1 MAAPVPLI
9 DFAPFLNGGADERRR
24 VASAIGQA
32 CEDIGFFML
41 TGHGVPQDLID
52 ELVSVSY
59 RYFALPEDEK
69 RRITMPPDR
78 YRGYIPL
85 RGDNA
90 AASLDDGSPSLP
102 DLKESFSIGPFDM
115 PDDPYC
121 RAPTAGT
128 FFAPNMWPAHPVEWR
143 ELWEAYYRHMERLA
157 PAIMQSFALAL
168 EQPVDY
174 FADRIDRHITNSSV
188 IHYPPQPSTPAA
200 GEARAGAHSDLGS
213 LTIIY
218 SDTDTGGIE
227 VLTRDG
233 DWFRVPR
240 VPGAL
245 TVNLGDLMAEWTNDR
260 WVSTSH
266 RVVNPPRTQA
276 DQARIS
282 LCFFHQPNYDAR
294 IECIPS
300 CHGPDNPPR
309 YGATTSGAYIKRKL
323 DLTREAPIRDDSAS
337 GPSAA

>member
-1 MAAPVPLI
+1 MSAAVPLI
-9 DFAPFLNGGADERRR
+9 DFAPFLAGGAGERAS
-24 VASAIGQA
+24 VAREIGQA
-32 CEDIGFFML
+32 CEEIGFFML
-41 TGHGVPQDLID
+41 CGHGVPQALID
-52 ELVSVSY
+52 ELVAVSY
-59 RYFALPEDEK
+59 SYFALPEDEK
-69 RRITMPPDR
+69 RRLTMPPDR

-102 DLKESFSIGPFDM
+102 DLKESFSIGPFGA
-115 PDDPYC
+115 PDDAYR
-121 RAPTAGT
+121 RAPAAGT
-128 FFAPNMWPAHPVEWR
+128 FFAPNMWPERPTPWR
-143 ELWEAYYRHMERLA
+143 GLWQAYYRHMERLA
-157 PAIMQSFALAL
+157 PAIMRSFAIAL
-168 EQPVDY
+168 DQPENY

-188 IHYPPQPSTPAA
+188 IHYPPQPAPPEDGAV
-200 GEARAGAHSDLGS
+200 RAGAHSDLGS

-218 SDTDTGGIE
+218 SDTDVGGIE
-227 VLTRDG
+227 VLTREG
-233 DWFRVPR
+233 RWFRVPR

-266 RVVNPPRTQA
+266 RVVNPPPEQA
-276 DQARIS
+276 ERARIS

-300 CHGPDNPPR
+300 CQGPDNPPR

-323 DLTREAPIRDDSAS
+323 DLTREAPIL
-337 GPSAA
+337 G

>member
-1 MAAPVPLI
+1 MTGAVPLI
-9 DFAPFLNGGADERRR
+9 DFASFLSGGVDERER
-24 VASAIGQA
+24 VACRIGEA
-32 CEDIGFFML
+32 CEEIGFFML
-41 TGHGVPQDLID
+41 SGHGVPQALVD
-52 ELVSVSY
+52 ELVAVSY

-69 RRITMPPDR
+69 RRLTMPADR

-90 AASLDDGSPSLP
+90 AASLDDGSLSLP
-102 DLKESFSIGPFDM
+102 DLKESFSIGPFDL
-115 PDDPYC
+115 PDDSYC
-121 RAPTAGT
+121 RDPAAGT
-128 FFAPNMWPAHPVEWR
+128 FFAPNMWPARPEAWR
-143 ELWEAYYRHMERLA
+143 SLWEAYYRHMERLA
-157 PAIMQSFALAL
+157 PEIMRSLAVALD
-168 EQPVDY
+168 QPEDY
-174 FADRIDRHITNSSV
+174 FASRIDRHITNASI
-188 IHYPPQPSTPAA
+188 IHYPPQPTPPAE

-218 SDTDTGGIE
+218 SDTDVGGIE
-227 VLTRDG
+227 VLTREG
-233 DWFRVPR
+233 VWFRVPR

-266 RVVNPPRTQA
+266 RVVNPPPEQSDR
-276 DQARIS
+276 ARLS

-300 CHGPDNPPR
+300 CQGPGNPPR

-323 DLTREAPIRDDSAS
+323 DLTREAPIL
-337 GPSAA
+337 G